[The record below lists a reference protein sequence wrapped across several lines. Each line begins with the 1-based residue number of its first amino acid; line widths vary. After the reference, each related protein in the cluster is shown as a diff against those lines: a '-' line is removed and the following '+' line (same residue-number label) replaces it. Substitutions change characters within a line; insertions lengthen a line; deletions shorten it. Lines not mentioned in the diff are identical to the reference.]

1 MKQKEYKNRSIIYY
15 TKIWLKIFKLSLSKT
30 HTYKAEVLAN
40 IVRVFIVVI
49 PQIIAIYSLYGR
61 SSEYAGWKM
70 EESFLVLGI
79 FNLVNYLGWSFFSI
93 NLGRLDEKIDNGE
106 WDFLMLKPLSTIFSA
121 SFIDFFVYNL
131 VLAFS
136 GIVFIVYYLLKTT
149 YSFSLDDIAKMI
161 IIIFIALVIWFSISL
176 IASSFSFV
184 KTHTGF
190 VDLVKS
196 IFNIS
201 RFPINTWPSV
211 IQILFYTIIPIGFI
225 STIPA
230 EVITGKLSWEAVGIS
245 ALIALFFLLFS
256 KKIWNINI
264 SKYSSTGS

>member
-1 MKQKEYKNRSIIYY
+1 MKQKGYKNRGLIYY
-15 TKIWLKIFKLSLSKT
+15 IKVWLKIFKLSLSKT

-40 IVRVFIVVI
+40 IIRVFIVVI
-49 PQIIAIYSLYGR
+49 PQIIAIYSLYGK
-61 SSEYAGWKM
+61 SSEYAGWKI

-93 NLGRLDEKIDNGE
+93 NLGRLDEKIEKGE
-106 WDFLMLKPLSTIFSA
+106 WDFLMLKPVSTIFSA

-136 GIVFIVYYLLKTT
+136 GIIFIVYYLFKTT
-149 YSFSLDDIAKMI
+149 YSFSSESVVKMI
-161 IIIFIALVIWFSISL
+161 AVIFTALIIWFSLSL
-176 IASSFSFV
+176 IASSFSFR
-184 KTHTGF
+184 KTHTGLA
-190 VDLVKS
+190 DLTKT

-201 RFPINTWPSV
+201 RFPVNTWPSV
-211 IQILFYTIIPIGFI
+211 IQVLFYTIIPIGFI
-225 STIPA
+225 STVPA

-245 ALIALFFLLFS
+245 ALVALFFLLFS
-256 KKIWNINI
+256 RKIWNINI